1 MRTVVTDCF
10 WRSNINFSKRKIRLA
25 NSSTWHFNDLS
36 RICWRKKAKSSAVC
50 LRLHASKELTCIYL
64 LCKSRLWIFCD
75 MRSVKPNASNI
86 CTLDVQ
92 CIRIYWSAINSCIV
106 RTINHNASQVSKHFW
121 HIKATDNDNHH
132 AHTVHD
138 LSRLTLQLN
147 NAKRFFICHRNL

>member
-1 MRTVVTDCF
+1 MLLHKSLSKI
-10 WRSNINFSKRKIRLA
+10 WLAHFSTQH
-25 NSSTWHFNDLS
+25 SM
-36 RICWRKKAKSSAVC
+36 ICLGFSWRKDEKTKCWLCVC
-50 LRLHASKELTCIYL
+50 VRLRSKELTCVYL

-92 CIRIYWSAINSCIV
+92 CIRMYWSAINSCIV
-106 RTINHNASQVSKHFW
+106 RTINHNASKVSKHFW

-132 AHTVHD
+132 AHTLND

-147 NAKRFFICHRNL
+147 NTKRFFICHRNL